1 MKSEFGQFPIG
12 AKSTMNEIISI
23 PKSLREQI
31 SEAQTLLAQSKN
43 AGEDG
48 NTDLAVIRARAG
60 LEIIQTIAQKNP
72 ELGALLACDR
82 LGYRGIE
89 VTTYEE
95 DLSYQVIEQKFLG
108 LSVGT
113 QVVPVRSTR
122 RTCRQ
127 VRLI

>member
-1 MKSEFGQFPIG
+1 
-12 AKSTMNEIISI
+12 MNEIISI